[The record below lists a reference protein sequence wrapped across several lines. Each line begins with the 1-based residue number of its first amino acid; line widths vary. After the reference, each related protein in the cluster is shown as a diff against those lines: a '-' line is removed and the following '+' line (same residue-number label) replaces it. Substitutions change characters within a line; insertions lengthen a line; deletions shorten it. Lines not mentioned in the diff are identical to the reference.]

1 MFLKII
7 NSFYNFKYFDNSI
20 TTNIYEWKKIKII
33 FKIILVGEKEIGKTK
48 PNTEKT
54 FKENY
59 LLTFVNYRL

>member
-33 FKIILVGEKEIGKTK
+33 FKIILVREKEIGKTK